1 MTKFA
6 GFEDWVPIFRGGPQT
21 DSSGKLHAGDALID
35 RAIAR
40 FNAEIHEPPACIGH
54 PAHDKPAYGWVAGL
68 KKSADKLGNVLLAK
82 FRHVEPTFASMVQ
95 AGRFKKRSA
104 AFYPDGT
111 LRHVAFLGAAPP
123 AVKGLPDVAFADGDF
138 TSFEFTDAPYTW
150 TSLADVFRR
159 LREWFIEKEGQETAD
174 RLIPDW
180 KIDDLRAAGN
190 PPAAEPLTAAYTDK
204 EEKNMTFKEK
214 LAKFF
219 NEFLAKMPDDG
230 PVSPVTPASPAFT
243 EADIEKAKTEAA
255 AKERE
260 KVTAEFAAK
269 ERAARRAAVK
279 SEIAAFCDGLVK
291 EGKITPAG
299 IKFGLPEILF
309 ALAENE
315 NQIEFGEA
323 GEKATPFDRMKAL
336 LASAKPLVTFG
347 ETATRDKD
355 AGRGT
360 GTAGEKLETLVRAK
374 MKDNKDLQYAAAFA
388 EVQRDNPDLAREYRA
403 EFRGEG

>member
-21 DSSGKLHAGDALID
+21 DSSGKLHDGDALID

-82 FRHVEPTFASMVQ
+82 FRQVEPTFASMVQ
-95 AGRFKKRSA
+95 TGRFKKRSA

-138 TSFEFTDAPYTW
+138 QSFEFSDEAPWAW

-214 LAKFF
+214 LAKLF
-219 NEFLAKMPDDG
+219 NEFLVKMPDDG

-260 KVTAEFAAK
+260 KVTAEFADK

-355 AGRGT
+355 TGGGGAAG
-360 GTAGEKLETLVRAK
+360 AKLEALVRAK
-374 MKDNKDLQYAAAFA
+374 MKDNKDLPYAAAFA
-388 EVQRDNPDLAREYRA
+388 EVQRDNPGLAQEYQA
-403 EFRGEG
+403 EFRGER

>member
-21 DSSGKLHAGDALID
+21 DSSGKLHDGDALID
-35 RAIAR
+35 RALAR

-68 KKSADKLGNVLLAK
+68 KKSADKRGNVLLAK
-82 FRHVEPTFASMVQ
+82 FRQVEPTFASMVQ

-150 TSLADVFRR
+150 TSLAD
-159 LREWFIEKEGQETAD
+159 

-204 EEKNMTFKEK
+204 EDNMTFKEK

-260 KVTAEFAAK
+260 KVTAEFAEK

-309 ALAENE
+309 VLAENE

-336 LASAKPLVTFG
+336 LASSKPLVTFG

-374 MKDNKDLQYAAAFA
+374 MKDNKDLPYAAAFA